1 MSAALQNVNGPDE
14 AATSVQAGVQTEASR
29 KDQKMNERTNSTGM
43 ASSPAP
49 TLAPGKILDIEDM
62 IGVIQHLNEAI
73 FMAAGSLSNRAEMS
87 AIQTVADEIEN
98 KLLITLDRLQE
109 VREELA

>member
-1 MSAALQNVNGPDE
+1 MKAAVENANGP
-14 AATSVQAGVQTEASR
+14 ASVGALPDRGSINPT